1 MKVLLVLLCMSSLS
15 FAAEFDLSNS
25 QKIFIPDTINK
36 DDQLRGVLVIRNYG
50 GMSGLYNKKPDEWR
64 AFLVREKFAMLL
76 FTPKNGVGK
85 KDDVSSAVGK
95 SDIVRLDHALLEAEK
110 TSGFKNLKGLPFI
123 PFGISRGGANS
134 LMMAAASSK
143 RAIAAV
149 AHHGES
155 GVGITLKKMPVL
167 YTHAQF
173 EPVKNKRNLK
183 IDRWLQAI
191 HGKSGVYYSTII
203 HKGFKHGS
211 YGTGEFA
218 LQWVKEVV
226 LRRLDKK
233 GKIQKVSKDG
243 SFFAT
248 YKIEG
253 EETPS
258 SKFINCAI
266 QENKSSKCK
275 MWMPSKDVAE
285 LWLKLM
291 KKQEK

>member
-1 MKVLLVLLCMSSLS
+1 MKVVLILLCICTVGFS
-15 FAAEFDLSNS
+15 AEFELSNS
-25 QKIFIPDTINK
+25 QKIFIPDALK
-36 DDQLRGVLVIRNYG
+36 DEQLRAVLVIRNYG
-50 GMSGLYNKKPDEWR
+50 GMSGLYNKRPADWQ
-64 AFLVREKFAMLL
+64 AFMEQEKFAMLL

-85 KDDVSSAVGK
+85 KDDVSSGIGK
-95 SDIVRLDHALLEAEK
+95 SDIARLDSALLEAEK
-110 TSGFKNLKGLPFI
+110 VSGFKKLKGLPFI

-134 LMMAAASSK
+134 LMMAAAASSK

-155 GVGITLKKMPVL
+155 GVGITLKKVPVL

-191 HGKSGVYYSTII
+191 HGKSGVYYSTIM
-203 HKGFKHGS
+203 HKGYKHGS

-226 LRRLDKK
+226 SRRLDKK
-233 GKIQKVSKDG
+233 GKIQKLSKDG

-266 QENKSSKCK
+266 QEKRSSKCK
-275 MWMPSKDVAE
+275 MWMPSKGVAE
-285 LWLKLM
+285 LWLELM